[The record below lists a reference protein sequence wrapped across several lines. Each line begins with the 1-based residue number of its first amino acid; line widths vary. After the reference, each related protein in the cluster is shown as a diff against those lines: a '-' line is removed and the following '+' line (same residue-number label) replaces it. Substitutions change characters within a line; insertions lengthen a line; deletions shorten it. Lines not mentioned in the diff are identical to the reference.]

1 MDKGMRRIRCNP
13 DGSIL
18 FKRWNNT
25 LVVKGKF
32 DAIIE
37 TASGY
42 EQTDGERKEYY
53 AELLEEMAGESDTF
67 NDLTAAGIEANRIA
81 YKEFINNGWE
91 TDIQY

>member
-18 FKRWNNT
+18 FKSWNNT
-25 LVVKGKF
+25 LIFKGKY
-32 DAIIE
+32 DAMFE

-53 AELLEEMAGESDTF
+53 GELLKEMLNESDNF
-67 NDLTAAGIEANRIA
+67 DDLTGAGKEIIQLDENA
-81 YKEFINNGWE
+81 YLYNGWE
-91 TDIQY
+91 TDLQY

>member
-18 FKRWNNT
+18 FKSWNNT
-25 LVVKGKF
+25 LVFKGKY
-32 DAIIE
+32 DAIFE

-53 AELLEEMAGESDTF
+53 GELVEAILNESENFDDVTVAGKE
-67 NDLTAAGIEANRIA
+67 IENA
-81 YKEFINNGWE
+81 YINNGWE
-91 TDIQY
+91 TNLQY